1 MSRPHIEIDI
11 QELVLQ
17 GVAPA
22 DRNSIADAVEVELA
36 RLLAQH
42 GLPPPLD
49 RGASIAQ
56 IDAGSVRVRAASQPT
71 LLGIQIAKS
80 VYKGLRS

>member
-1 MSRPHIEIDI
+1 MSGPHIEIDI
-11 QELVLQ
+11 RELVLQ

-22 DRNSIADAVEVELA
+22 DRYSIADAVEVELA

-49 RGASIAQ
+49 RGANIAQ
-56 IDAGSVRVRAASQPT
+56 IDAGSVAVRAASQPT